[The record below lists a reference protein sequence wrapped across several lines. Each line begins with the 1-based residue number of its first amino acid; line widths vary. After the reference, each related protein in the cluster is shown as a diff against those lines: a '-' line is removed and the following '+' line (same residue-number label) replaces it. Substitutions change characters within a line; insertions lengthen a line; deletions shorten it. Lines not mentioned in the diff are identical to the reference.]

1 MKNFFYIKTSLERA
15 IGLAI
20 GYSYY
25 SNKRELNILILC
37 FTINL
42 CWKVKPQPNQFIPT
56 DVAQGLKRTKLSI
69 ALLTIL
75 SLLNM
80 TIIVLT
86 ELASDIPTM
95 MNLVWGPLMLLLI
108 IQYVIDVKTYKKL
121 KRSIV

>member
-1 MKNFFYIKTSLERA
+1 MKNLFIKTSIERA
-15 IGLAI
+15 IGFAI
-20 GYSYY
+20 GFSHY
-25 SNKRELNILILC
+25 SNKREINVLILC
-37 FTINL
+37 FTINV
-42 CWKVKPQPNQFIPT
+42 CWKVKPQTNQFIPT
-56 DVAQGLKRTKLSI
+56 DTVEGLKRTKLSI

-80 TIIVLT
+80 TMIVIT

-95 MNLVWGPLMLLLI
+95 MNLVWGPLMLLLV

>member
-1 MKNFFYIKTSLERA
+1 MKNLFIKTSIERA
-15 IGLAI
+15 IGFAI
-20 GYSYY
+20 GFSHYA
-25 SNKRELNILILC
+25 NKREINVLILC
-37 FTINL
+37 FTINV
-42 CWKVKPQPNQFIPT
+42 CWKVKPQTNQFIPT
-56 DVAQGLKRTKLSI
+56 DTVEGLKRTKLSI

-80 TIIVLT
+80 TMIVIT

-95 MNLVWGPLMLLLI
+95 MNLVWGPLMLLLV

>member
-1 MKNFFYIKTSLERA
+1 MKNLFIKTSIERA
-15 IGLAI
+15 IGFAI
-20 GYSYY
+20 GFSHY
-25 SNKRELNILILC
+25 SNKREINVLILC
-37 FTINL
+37 FTINV
-42 CWKVKPQPNQFIPT
+42 CWKVKPQTNQFIPT
-56 DVAQGLKRTKLSI
+56 DIVEGLKRTKLSI

-80 TIIVLT
+80 TMIVIT

-95 MNLVWGPLMLLLI
+95 MNLVWGPLMLLLV

>member
-1 MKNFFYIKTSLERA
+1 MKNLFIKTSIEKA
-15 IGLAI
+15 IGFAI
-20 GYSYY
+20 GFSYY
-25 SNKRELNILILC
+25 SNKREINLLILC
-37 FTINL
+37 FSINV
-42 CWKVKPQPNQFIPT
+42 CWKVKPQTNQFIPT
-56 DVAQGLKRTKLSI
+56 NVAKGLKSTKLSI

-80 TIIVLT
+80 TMIVIT

>member
-1 MKNFFYIKTSLERA
+1 MKNLFIKTSIERA
-15 IGLAI
+15 IGFAI
-20 GYSYY
+20 GFSHY
-25 SNKRELNILILC
+25 SNKREINLLILC
-37 FTINL
+37 FTINV
-42 CWKVKPQPNQFIPT
+42 CWKVKPQTNQFIPT
-56 DVAQGLKRTKLSI
+56 NVAKGLKSTKLSI

-80 TIIVLT
+80 TMIVIT

>member
-1 MKNFFYIKTSLERA
+1 MKNLFIKTSIERA
-15 IGLAI
+15 IGFAI
-20 GYSYY
+20 GFSYY
-25 SNKRELNILILC
+25 SNKREINVLILC
-37 FTINL
+37 FTINV
-42 CWKVKPQPNQFIPT
+42 CWKVKPQTNQFIPT
-56 DVAQGLKRTKLSI
+56 DTVEGLKRTKLSI

-80 TIIVLT
+80 TMIVIT

-95 MNLVWGPLMLLLI
+95 MNLVWGPLMLLLV

>member
-42 CWKVKPQPNQFIPT
+42 CWKVKPQTNQFIPT

-80 TIIVLT
+80 TMIVLT

-108 IQYVIDVKTYKKL
+108 IQYVIDIKTYKKL